1 MSILSA
7 GTRKLM
13 GRSLLAML
21 GGYGLAA
28 MFAACLPLWLP
39 RISAMSR
46 ADAALIGM
54 MLSFLIFAL
63 WILFAYAARSGTK
76 ALMLHLL
83 LSAPLLLSLMFLE
96 APAP

>member
-7 GTRKLM
+7 GTCKLL
-13 GRSLLAML
+13 GRSLLAIL

-28 MFAACLPLWLP
+28 LFAAALPLWLP
-39 RISAMSR
+39 QISGMSR

-63 WILFAYAARSGTK
+63 WILFAFAARSGTR

-83 LSAPLLLSLMFLE
+83 LSAPLLLSLMLLE